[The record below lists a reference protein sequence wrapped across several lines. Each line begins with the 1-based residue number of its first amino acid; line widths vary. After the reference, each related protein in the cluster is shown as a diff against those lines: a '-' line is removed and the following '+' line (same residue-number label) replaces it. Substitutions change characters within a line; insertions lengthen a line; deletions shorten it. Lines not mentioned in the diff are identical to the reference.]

1 MSNGVYI
8 CETCGNPLLGNMQT
22 GAFSCPKCNEGIVNS
37 INLRLAEAREQG
49 RREMAQEIMDIGNK
63 WHWADVNNDELKG
76 EIQRHLRKAL
86 CPLVGEVKP

>member
-1 MSNGVYI
+1 
-8 CETCGNPLLGNMQT
+8 
-22 GAFSCPKCNEGIVNS
+22 
-37 INLRLAEAREQG
+37 
-49 RREMAQEIMDIGNK
+49 MAQEIMDIGNK